1 MAKSSNAKLPSDPKR
16 NMFAELME
24 GIAALKAQ
32 RLGLRTLRT
41 LRTYIAEGL
50 QKTATPRR

>member
-41 LRTYIAEGL
+41 HIAEGL
-50 QKTATPRR
+50 PKTAKPRR